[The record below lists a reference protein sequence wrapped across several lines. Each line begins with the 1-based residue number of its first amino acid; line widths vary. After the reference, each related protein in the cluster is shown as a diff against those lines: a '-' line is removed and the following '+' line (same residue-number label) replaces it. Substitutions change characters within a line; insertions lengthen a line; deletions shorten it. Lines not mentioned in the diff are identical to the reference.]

1 MPDSQSLESCKENCI
16 NNEYINNI
24 MHYNECKGIAYWYGS
39 GICFACESPNYTVN
53 VTIPN
58 EPSNGIP
65 VVYRRGMKSLYM

>member
-1 MPDSQSLESCKENCI
+1 
-16 NNEYINNI
+16 